1 MMWTRRNKLISNSSS
16 SARSASTYRHS
27 NRGARYSRPV
37 SNGRHEELNDD
48 DAESILSLLSNTSD
62 FKSTTGNVELVAHGD
77 NVSVLSDLLSSR

>member
-1 MMWTRRNKLISNSSS
+1 MMWTRRNQLISNSSS

-27 NRGARYSRPV
+27 NRGARL
-37 SNGRHEELNDD
+37 NGRHEELNDD